1 MSITKSLNIRQKIQ
15 LLAAVAILGFGLF
28 LYQEIQV
35 QKSTEASITQIQH
48 EYFPAL
54 SAAIN
59 AKNALKNLDANLQA
73 AVTTGDEEVLEL
85 AQDELNTLTQSLTAF
100 STASPG
106 STAAIRELEKQLNA
120 YQQGAFAMANEL
132 IDGSADFTTLPARA
146 QKSAAIL
153 DSLNTSLDTIETQSN
168 QAFNQTIT
176 STIEDANDAVMFGI
190 GLGIATISILIAT
203 TFFIQRSIVKSLNTV
218 TTSLRSIVTGEGD
231 LTLRVNYDGKD
242 EIADLVHWFNQ
253 FIVKMQKSI
262 SDTSATISALQDVS
276 ERLKN
281 TSEITTENVHAQSAS
296 VTEVS
301 EAIQLMSESVDSIA
315 ANASQASGVAEE
327 ANNTAIDGSE
337 VVEGAITSI
346 NQLAH
351 EVNETSTMVN
361 QLETHT
367 DKAGL
372 IINTIR
378 DIAEQTNLLALN
390 AAIEAARAGEQG
402 RGFAVVADEVRTL
415 ASRTQDSTQ
424 EIQQVLS
431 AIQDGAS
438 QVVVA
443 MDKGTTSAD
452 HSVSQSGKSGDSLHL
467 ITDKV
472 KSIMDLNQQIAVATE
487 EQSLSSQRISS
498 SIHEIEKISQS
509 VSSSS
514 VELDKVSDDIQTV
527 TRQLGD
533 VIQQYK
539 V

>member
-1 MSITKSLNIRQKIQ
+1 
-15 LLAAVAILGFGLF
+15 
-28 LYQEIQV
+28 
-35 QKSTEASITQIQH
+35 
-48 EYFPAL
+48 
-54 SAAIN
+54 
-59 AKNALKNLDANLQA
+59 
-73 AVTTGDEEVLEL
+73 
-85 AQDELNTLTQSLTAF
+85 
-100 STASPG
+100 
-106 STAAIRELEKQLNA
+106 
-120 YQQGAFAMANEL
+120 MANEL
-132 IDGSADFTTLPARA
+132 IEGTADFATLPARA

-153 DSLNTSLDTIETQSN
+153 ESLNSALNDIEKQSN

-176 STIEDANDAVMFGI
+176 STINEANDAVMFGI
-190 GLGIATISILIAT
+190 GLGLVTISILIVIA
-203 TFFIQRSIVKSLNTV
+203 FAVQRSIVKSLNTV
-218 TTSLRSIVTGEGD
+218 TDSLRSIATGEGD
-231 LTLRVNYDGKD
+231 LTLRVNYEGKD
-242 EIADLVHWFNQ
+242 EIAELVHWFNQ
-253 FIVKMQKSI
+253 FIAKMQKSI
-262 SDTSATISALQDVS
+262 SDTSSTISALQDVS
-276 ERLKN
+276 ERLKA
-281 TSEITTENVHAQSAS
+281 TSSVTTENVHAQSAS

-301 EAIQLMSESVDSIA
+301 EAIQLMGESVDSIA
-315 ANASQASGVAEE
+315 ANASQASEVAEE
-327 ANNTAIDGSE
+327 ANSTAIEGSE

-346 NQLAH
+346 NQLAQ

-367 DKAGL
+367 NKAGL

-415 ASRTQDSTQ
+415 ASRTQDSTE

-452 HSVSQSGKSGDSLHL
+452 HSVGQSGKSGDSLHL

-472 KSIMDLNQQIAVATE
+472 KSIMDLNQQIAIATE

-514 VELDKVSDDIQTV
+514 EELDKVSEDIQSV
-527 TRQLGD
+527 TSQLGD
-533 VIQQYK
+533 VIRQYK